1 MTQTSLIIMCYN
13 RRETGNPNQLNQI
26 NHINI
31 KEIYLCIIPRV
42 EMSSSF
48 MKRFVFAPIIFII
61 VVNVISFIVNM
72 TEIND
77 SMYYIVLAIISLPL
91 FLYMVMG

>member
-1 MTQTSLIIMCYN
+1 
-13 RRETGNPNQLNQI
+13 
-26 NHINI
+26 
-31 KEIYLCIIPRV
+31 
-42 EMSSSF
+42 MSSSF